1 MTSHRLLPTVAT
13 ALGVLAV
20 SPPVWAQDEETSFPA
35 AEGVYRAVFEDEF
48 FQSSDVMLQGLHAHA
63 SLTFTRPRAWELTAD
78 PVINLHINHSAAL
91 LEHRSHLTVL
101 VNDHPVG
108 TVSLAPANATGGT
121 YEVRVPRNLLD
132 DYNRLGLAVEQHYTD
147 DCEDPF
153 DPALWTRVERTSSI
167 SLAYRRLP
175 VVGELLQWPFPVF
188 DKLGYGPTRLTLV
201 APNSPSADTVAA
213 LGQVGFA
220 VGRLADWRE
229 VDTAPPVAAAADA
242 RTPAAMVGTVAELP
256 EALGLLGLEGL
267 ADDQGAVGVVPNPAD
282 PTLPVLVVVG
292 GGPAGLAKAA
302 GALAGQDRYQVLS
315 GAVSTVSTLAPAN
328 PPPSR
333 MDPLPAP
340 PAAKFKFSDLGV
352 EGVTVRGYYPPTIR
366 VPLRLEGDALVSP
379 GGGSVRIDYA
389 YSAQLDSRLSS
400 MEVRLGGLVI
410 RSVPLDKVAGESG
423 ISTNV
428 TLPQELLEPDS
439 ALDIVFH
446 LFPRDFDAC
455 ERVSDRQIWGTVFA
469 SSALEISRDHVA
481 NMPDLALLRFG
492 NWPFTALPASGSTVV
507 VLPDAPD
514 ARATSAGFAYATRLG
529 RITHAPTPDF
539 RLARAGDVDFATAP
553 ASHFVLL
560 VDTASHA
567 LYDRLLAA
575 GGVLLSGGP
584 DRLLAD
590 SKTAPLLGGR
600 VGTPYGTIEETFS
613 PANAQRG
620 VLVLRALRDDGL
632 ATLVEVATDLGKVKQ
647 LAGNAAVVGDD
658 RNVRTVDVATKK
670 QWGALPVATA
680 AQRSITKNWW
690 VLGALVLGG
699 AFLLTAVVRMWAQSR
714 SGRI

>member
-1 MTSHRLLPTVAT
+1 MSSLPHP
-13 ALGVLAV
+13 LLAV
-20 SPPVWAQDEETSFPA
+20 ALVAAVTATTSAWAQDEEATFPA

-48 FQSSDVMLQGLHAHA
+48 FQSNDLMLQGIHANA
-63 SLTFTRPRAWELTAD
+63 SVTFTRPRAWELTAD
-78 PVINLHINHSAAL
+78 PVLNLDFNHSAAL

-101 VNDHPVG
+101 VNDHPIG
-108 TVSLAPANATGGT
+108 TVALAPGNANGGQV
-121 YEVRVPRNLLD
+121 ELRVPRNLLD
-132 DYNRLGLAVEQHYTD
+132 DYNQLGLAVEQHYTD

-153 DPALWTRVERTSSI
+153 DPALWTRVGRTSSI
-167 SLAYRRLP
+167 SLAYRRLA
-175 VVGELLQWPFPVF
+175 VVGELLAWPFPVF

-201 APNSPSADTVAA
+201 TPASPSAETVAA
-213 LGQVGFA
+213 LGEVGFA

-229 VDTAPPVAAAADA
+229 VDTAAPVGAAAEA

-256 EALGLLGLEGL
+256 EALALLGLQSL
-267 ADDQGAVGVVPNPAD
+267 AEDQGAVGVVPNPAD

-292 GGPAGLAKAA
+292 GGAAGLAKAA

-315 GAVSTVSTLAPAN
+315 GAVATVSALTPAS
-328 PPPSR
+328 PPPTR

-340 PAAKFKFSDLGV
+340 PAASFRFADLGV

-410 RSVPLDKVAGESG
+410 RSVPLDKVSGESG
-423 ISTNV
+423 VTVNV
-428 TLPQELLEPDS
+428 PLPQELFEPDS

-469 SSALEISRDHVA
+469 SSTLEIRRDHVA
-481 NMPDLALLRFG
+481 AMPDLGLLRFG
-492 NWPFTALPASGSTVV
+492 NWPFTALPTGGGTVLA
-507 VLPDAPD
+507 LPDAPGGT
-514 ARATSAGFAYATRLG
+514 ATAAGFAYASRLG
-529 RITHAPTPDF
+529 RLTHAPTPDF
-539 RLARAGDVDFATAP
+539 RMVRGADLDFAGA
-553 ASHFVLL
+553 AGSHFVLL
-560 VDTASHA
+560 VDTAKHS
-567 LYDRLLAA
+567 LYDKLLAA

-590 SKTAPLLGGR
+590 SRAATLLGAG
-600 VGTPYGTIEETFS
+600 VGTAYGTIEETFS

-620 VLVLRALRDDGL
+620 VLVLRAVREGGL
-632 ATLVEVATDLGKVKQ
+632 ATLVEVSTDLGKVKQ
-647 LAGNAAVVGDD
+647 LGGNAAVVADD
-658 RNVRTVDVATKK
+658 RSVRTIDVATKK

-680 AQRSITKNWW
+680 AQRTIKKNWW

-699 AFLLTAVVRMWAQSR
+699 AFILTAIVRVWAQSR
-714 SGRI
+714 SGRL